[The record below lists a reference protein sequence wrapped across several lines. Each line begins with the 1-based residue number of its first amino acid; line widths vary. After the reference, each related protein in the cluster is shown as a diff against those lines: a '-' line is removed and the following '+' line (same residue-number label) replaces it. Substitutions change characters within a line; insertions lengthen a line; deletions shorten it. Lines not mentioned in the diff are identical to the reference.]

1 MQLVDPLTYPNW
13 NDCLLAASPASI
25 FHTTNWLRVLQES
38 YGYRPYYFA
47 CFHAKQLTVILPYME
62 VHSWL
67 TGIRGV
73 SLPFADYCEPIIA
86 VNTVPSEL
94 LAHVSM
100 TAQQRQWTCLEMRGG
115 DALFP
120 GVSPYTSYARHSLA
134 LGGNE
139 EEIFARLRSNY
150 RAKIK
155 KACQHGL
162 TVTRRCSPEA
172 MAEYYRLHCLTRKRH
187 GLPPQPAYFF
197 KKIQEHIIAQHFGF
211 VMLVAHQGR
220 NIAGAIFFTF
230 GSQAMYKFGASDIK
244 YQYLYPNYLL
254 FWHVIQWLC
263 NNDYKEL
270 CFGRTSQSQN
280 GLIQFKDG
288 WDTRKSHINYY
299 RYNIKTTSF
308 VQSANCQVES
318 GYNICKKLPIPLLKL
333 VGSVLYKH
341 MG

>member
-1 MQLVDPLTYPNW
+1 MQPVDPLTYPNW
-13 NDCLLAASPASI
+13 NDYLLAAAPASI

-47 CFHAKQLTVILPYME
+47 CFHAKQLTVLLPFME

-86 VNTVPSEL
+86 VETVPAEL
-94 LAHVSM
+94 LAYVSM
-100 TAQQRQWTCLEMRGG
+100 TVRQRQWKFLEVRGG
-115 DALFP
+115 DVLFP

-155 KACQHGL
+155 K
-162 TVTRRCSPEA
+162 
-172 MAEYYRLHCLTRKRH
+172 
-187 GLPPQPAYFF
+187 
-197 KKIQEHIIAQHFGF
+197 IQEHIIAQHFGF
-211 VMLVAHQGR
+211 VILVSHQGR
-220 NIAGAIFFTF
+220 NIAGAVFFTF
-230 GSQAMYKFGASDIK
+230 GSQAMYKFGAFDTK
-244 YQYLYPNYLL
+244 YQHLYPNYLL
-254 FWHVIQWLC
+254 FWCVIQWLC
-263 NNDYKEL
+263 ENGYKEL
-270 CFGRTSQSQN
+270 CFGRTSQSQE

-288 WDTRKSHINYY
+288 WGTIKSHINYY
-299 RYNIKTTSF
+299 RYDIKTLSF
-308 VQSANCQVES
+308 VQNANCQVEA
-318 GYNICKKLPIPLLKL
+318 GYNIYKKMPIPLLKL